1 MSDLAESDDDLF
13 GAFGGGAH
21 DDDDDDDD
29 EHEHNSD
36 SETKR
41 RDVEW
46 RMVTSLLKRG
56 KTDALIDEWRER
68 ALKTVSED
76 GSGTTNGRRIIR
88 GDGAI
93 VHEKKCSLG
102 FRLGCPWRCRLV
114 ETEDHLVLE
123 VRRKRN
129 RDRNRNRNR
138 NRNRHRPT

>member
-1 MSDLAESDDDLF
+1 MSDLAESDDDLVD
-13 GAFGGGAH
+13 AFGGDEH
-21 DDDDDDDD
+21 DDDDDGDD
-29 EHEHNSD
+29 ELERNSD
-36 SETKR
+36 SDTKR

-76 GSGTTNGRRIIR
+76 GSGTANGRRIIR

-138 NRNRHRPT
+138 NRNRHRTA